1 MAEKIKQEH
10 FPNCGLDIGTGNIV
24 SARKTGTGVETR
36 RVRDA
41 FLELPLDAKKML
53 KLANVSYVERAD
65 ELLILG
71 DAAMDTANIF
81 GREARRPLSAGLV
94 SSSDIDAMEILA
106 LLIKNVLGEPKVP
119 GEHCYFSVPAAPVDR
134 PGQDVIYHR
143 GVLEKIVRECGYTP
157 TAGNEA
163 MAIIYAETA
172 KENFSGIGLSFG
184 AGMTNCLSGDTKVPL
199 LDGSEKTM
207 AELADGAAGESFW
220 VYSSTPEGHVVPGLA
235 HHPRQ
240 TGTQPVI
247 RVHLDDGTYL
257 DCTQDHRVM
266 LRDGTFL
273 EAGGLTPGVS
283 LMPLYRYQTKFRTNS
298 YRFVKD
304 NAKGEWVSEHRVVM
318 EHVLGRPLKPGKQDE
333 VIHHLNYCGTDNRPE
348 NLQVMSNQE
357 HRALHERLGKGNRDR
372 TLGKTWEDLYGQD
385 RALLMKG
392 KLKAS
397 RSVPETRE
405 KILAGASRG
414 TAKMAELRK
423 GKTWDEYLGP
433 ERAGELR
440 TKRASSEVR
449 EKMLAGAEKGR
460 TTWAEEV
467 TGKCLAEVY
476 GNERALEIKA
486 KQSAAKMGRTL
497 AEIVGDED
505 KALEIRT
512 RLSASRMGKAGK
524 YERTPEIK
532 AKIAA
537 SIRARNNS
545 QCEAPHN
552 HKVVRIEDLG
562 VSVPVYDLTV
572 DGHHNFALSCGV
584 FVHNCALAMN
594 TIEGLSFSVGR
605 GGDWID
611 NGAAKS
617 IGSTSSR
624 ICAIKEKGVDLNA
637 PVGRDQE
644 AITFYYRN
652 LIEYAIDQIALQF
665 MSIQGKFS
673 LPRPV
678 PIIVSGGTSKA
689 GGFLDLFKA
698 VFEKK
703 RKKFPIEVSEVRAA
717 SDPLNA
723 VANGLLIQAMQED

>member
-1 MAEKIKQEH
+1 MAKTDATVT
-10 FPNCGLDIGTGNIV
+10 FGCGLDVGTGNIV
-24 SARKTGTGVETR
+24 SARKTGDGVQHR

-41 FLELPLDAKKML
+41 FLELPSDAKKML

-71 DAAMDTANIF
+71 DPAMDTANIF

-106 LLIKNVLGEPKVP
+106 LLIKNVLGEPSKP

-184 AGMTNCLSGDTKVPL
+184 AGMTNV
-199 LDGSEKTM
+199 
-207 AELADGAAGESFW
+207 
-220 VYSSTPEGHVVPGLA
+220 
-235 HHPRQ
+235 
-240 TGTQPVI
+240 
-247 RVHLDDGTYL
+247 
-257 DCTQDHRVM
+257 
-266 LRDGTFL
+266 
-273 EAGGLTPGVS
+273 
-283 LMPLYRYQTKFRTNS
+283 
-298 YRFVKD
+298 
-304 NAKGEWVSEHRVVM
+304 
-318 EHVLGRPLKPGKQDE
+318 
-333 VIHHLNYCGTDNRPE
+333 
-348 NLQVMSNQE
+348 
-357 HRALHERLGKGNRDR
+357 
-372 TLGKTWEDLYGQD
+372 
-385 RALLMKG
+385 
-392 KLKAS
+392 
-397 RSVPETRE
+397 
-405 KILAGASRG
+405 
-414 TAKMAELRK
+414 
-423 GKTWDEYLGP
+423 
-433 ERAGELR
+433 
-440 TKRASSEVR
+440 
-449 EKMLAGAEKGR
+449 
-460 TTWAEEV
+460 
-467 TGKCLAEVY
+467 
-476 GNERALEIKA
+476 
-486 KQSAAKMGRTL
+486 
-497 AEIVGDED
+497 
-505 KALEIRT
+505 
-512 RLSASRMGKAGK
+512 
-524 YERTPEIK
+524 
-532 AKIAA
+532 
-537 SIRARNNS
+537 
-545 QCEAPHN
+545 
-552 HKVVRIEDLG
+552 
-562 VSVPVYDLTV
+562 
-572 DGHHNFALSCGV
+572 
-584 FVHNCALAMN
+584 ALAMN

-605 GGDWID
+605 GGDWVD
-611 NGAAKS
+611 QGAAKS

-644 AITFYYRN
+644 AITFYYKN

-717 SDPLNA
+717 TDPLNA

>member
-1 MAEKIKQEH
+1 MAKTE
-10 FPNCGLDIGTGNIV
+10 PSLTPGVGADIGTGNIV
-24 SARKTGTGVETR
+24 SARKTSTGVETR

-53 KLANVSYVERAD
+53 KMSNVSYVERAD
-65 ELLILG
+65 ELIILG

-184 AGMTNCLSGDTKVPL
+184 AGMTNV
-199 LDGSEKTM
+199 
-207 AELADGAAGESFW
+207 
-220 VYSSTPEGHVVPGLA
+220 
-235 HHPRQ
+235 
-240 TGTQPVI
+240 
-247 RVHLDDGTYL
+247 
-257 DCTQDHRVM
+257 
-266 LRDGTFL
+266 
-273 EAGGLTPGVS
+273 
-283 LMPLYRYQTKFRTNS
+283 
-298 YRFVKD
+298 
-304 NAKGEWVSEHRVVM
+304 
-318 EHVLGRPLKPGKQDE
+318 
-333 VIHHLNYCGTDNRPE
+333 
-348 NLQVMSNQE
+348 
-357 HRALHERLGKGNRDR
+357 
-372 TLGKTWEDLYGQD
+372 
-385 RALLMKG
+385 
-392 KLKAS
+392 
-397 RSVPETRE
+397 
-405 KILAGASRG
+405 
-414 TAKMAELRK
+414 
-423 GKTWDEYLGP
+423 
-433 ERAGELR
+433 
-440 TKRASSEVR
+440 
-449 EKMLAGAEKGR
+449 
-460 TTWAEEV
+460 
-467 TGKCLAEVY
+467 
-476 GNERALEIKA
+476 
-486 KQSAAKMGRTL
+486 
-497 AEIVGDED
+497 
-505 KALEIRT
+505 
-512 RLSASRMGKAGK
+512 
-524 YERTPEIK
+524 
-532 AKIAA
+532 
-537 SIRARNNS
+537 
-545 QCEAPHN
+545 
-552 HKVVRIEDLG
+552 
-562 VSVPVYDLTV
+562 
-572 DGHHNFALSCGV
+572 
-584 FVHNCALAMN
+584 ALAMN

-723 VANGLLIQAMQED
+723 VANGLLIQAMQEE

>member
-1 MAEKIKQEH
+1 MAKTE
-10 FPNCGLDIGTGNIV
+10 PSLSPGVGCDVGTGNIV
-24 SARKTGTGVETR
+24 SARKTSTGVETR

-106 LLIKNVLGEPKVP
+106 LLIKNVLGEPQKP

-184 AGMTNCLSGDTKVPL
+184 AGMTNV
-199 LDGSEKTM
+199 
-207 AELADGAAGESFW
+207 
-220 VYSSTPEGHVVPGLA
+220 
-235 HHPRQ
+235 
-240 TGTQPVI
+240 
-247 RVHLDDGTYL
+247 
-257 DCTQDHRVM
+257 
-266 LRDGTFL
+266 
-273 EAGGLTPGVS
+273 
-283 LMPLYRYQTKFRTNS
+283 
-298 YRFVKD
+298 
-304 NAKGEWVSEHRVVM
+304 
-318 EHVLGRPLKPGKQDE
+318 
-333 VIHHLNYCGTDNRPE
+333 
-348 NLQVMSNQE
+348 
-357 HRALHERLGKGNRDR
+357 
-372 TLGKTWEDLYGQD
+372 
-385 RALLMKG
+385 
-392 KLKAS
+392 
-397 RSVPETRE
+397 
-405 KILAGASRG
+405 
-414 TAKMAELRK
+414 
-423 GKTWDEYLGP
+423 
-433 ERAGELR
+433 
-440 TKRASSEVR
+440 
-449 EKMLAGAEKGR
+449 
-460 TTWAEEV
+460 
-467 TGKCLAEVY
+467 
-476 GNERALEIKA
+476 
-486 KQSAAKMGRTL
+486 
-497 AEIVGDED
+497 
-505 KALEIRT
+505 
-512 RLSASRMGKAGK
+512 
-524 YERTPEIK
+524 
-532 AKIAA
+532 
-537 SIRARNNS
+537 
-545 QCEAPHN
+545 
-552 HKVVRIEDLG
+552 
-562 VSVPVYDLTV
+562 
-572 DGHHNFALSCGV
+572 
-584 FVHNCALAMN
+584 ALAMN

-637 PVGRDQE
+637 PAGRDQE

-665 MSIQGKFS
+665 MAIQGKFS

-689 GGFLDLFKA
+689 GGFLDLFKS

-717 SDPLNA
+717 TDPLNA

>member
-10 FPNCGLDIGTGNIV
+10 FGVGADIGTGNIV

-53 KLANVSYVERAD
+53 KLANVSYVERGD

-106 LLIKNVLGEPKVP
+106 LLIKNVLGDPQKP

-184 AGMTNCLSGDTKVPL
+184 AGMTNV
-199 LDGSEKTM
+199 
-207 AELADGAAGESFW
+207 
-220 VYSSTPEGHVVPGLA
+220 
-235 HHPRQ
+235 
-240 TGTQPVI
+240 
-247 RVHLDDGTYL
+247 
-257 DCTQDHRVM
+257 
-266 LRDGTFL
+266 
-273 EAGGLTPGVS
+273 
-283 LMPLYRYQTKFRTNS
+283 
-298 YRFVKD
+298 
-304 NAKGEWVSEHRVVM
+304 
-318 EHVLGRPLKPGKQDE
+318 
-333 VIHHLNYCGTDNRPE
+333 
-348 NLQVMSNQE
+348 
-357 HRALHERLGKGNRDR
+357 
-372 TLGKTWEDLYGQD
+372 
-385 RALLMKG
+385 
-392 KLKAS
+392 
-397 RSVPETRE
+397 
-405 KILAGASRG
+405 
-414 TAKMAELRK
+414 
-423 GKTWDEYLGP
+423 
-433 ERAGELR
+433 
-440 TKRASSEVR
+440 
-449 EKMLAGAEKGR
+449 
-460 TTWAEEV
+460 
-467 TGKCLAEVY
+467 
-476 GNERALEIKA
+476 
-486 KQSAAKMGRTL
+486 
-497 AEIVGDED
+497 
-505 KALEIRT
+505 
-512 RLSASRMGKAGK
+512 
-524 YERTPEIK
+524 
-532 AKIAA
+532 
-537 SIRARNNS
+537 
-545 QCEAPHN
+545 
-552 HKVVRIEDLG
+552 
-562 VSVPVYDLTV
+562 
-572 DGHHNFALSCGV
+572 
-584 FVHNCALAMN
+584 ALAMN

-611 NGAAKS
+611 SGAAKS
-617 IGSTSSR
+617 IGSTASR

-703 RKKFPIEVSEVRAA
+703 RKKFPIEVSEVRGA

>member
-1 MAEKIKQEH
+1 MAKTE
-10 FPNCGLDIGTGNIV
+10 PSLTPGVGCDVGTGNIV

-53 KLANVSYVERAD
+53 KMSNVSYVERTD
-65 ELLILG
+65 ELIILG

-106 LLIKNVLGEPKVP
+106 LLIKNVLGEPQKP

-184 AGMTNCLSGDTKVPL
+184 AGMTNV
-199 LDGSEKTM
+199 
-207 AELADGAAGESFW
+207 
-220 VYSSTPEGHVVPGLA
+220 
-235 HHPRQ
+235 
-240 TGTQPVI
+240 
-247 RVHLDDGTYL
+247 
-257 DCTQDHRVM
+257 
-266 LRDGTFL
+266 
-273 EAGGLTPGVS
+273 
-283 LMPLYRYQTKFRTNS
+283 
-298 YRFVKD
+298 
-304 NAKGEWVSEHRVVM
+304 
-318 EHVLGRPLKPGKQDE
+318 
-333 VIHHLNYCGTDNRPE
+333 
-348 NLQVMSNQE
+348 
-357 HRALHERLGKGNRDR
+357 
-372 TLGKTWEDLYGQD
+372 
-385 RALLMKG
+385 
-392 KLKAS
+392 
-397 RSVPETRE
+397 
-405 KILAGASRG
+405 
-414 TAKMAELRK
+414 
-423 GKTWDEYLGP
+423 
-433 ERAGELR
+433 
-440 TKRASSEVR
+440 
-449 EKMLAGAEKGR
+449 
-460 TTWAEEV
+460 
-467 TGKCLAEVY
+467 
-476 GNERALEIKA
+476 
-486 KQSAAKMGRTL
+486 
-497 AEIVGDED
+497 
-505 KALEIRT
+505 
-512 RLSASRMGKAGK
+512 
-524 YERTPEIK
+524 
-532 AKIAA
+532 
-537 SIRARNNS
+537 
-545 QCEAPHN
+545 
-552 HKVVRIEDLG
+552 
-562 VSVPVYDLTV
+562 
-572 DGHHNFALSCGV
+572 
-584 FVHNCALAMN
+584 ALAMN

-637 PVGRDQE
+637 PAGRDQE

-717 SDPLNA
+717 TDPLNA

>member
-1 MAEKIKQEH
+1 MAKTE
-10 FPNCGLDIGTGNIV
+10 PSLTPGVGCDVGTGNIV

-53 KLANVSYVERAD
+53 KMSNVSYVERTD
-65 ELLILG
+65 ELIILG

-106 LLIKNVLGEPKVP
+106 LLIKNVLGEPQKP

-184 AGMTNCLSGDTKVPL
+184 AGMTNV
-199 LDGSEKTM
+199 
-207 AELADGAAGESFW
+207 
-220 VYSSTPEGHVVPGLA
+220 
-235 HHPRQ
+235 
-240 TGTQPVI
+240 
-247 RVHLDDGTYL
+247 
-257 DCTQDHRVM
+257 
-266 LRDGTFL
+266 
-273 EAGGLTPGVS
+273 
-283 LMPLYRYQTKFRTNS
+283 
-298 YRFVKD
+298 
-304 NAKGEWVSEHRVVM
+304 
-318 EHVLGRPLKPGKQDE
+318 
-333 VIHHLNYCGTDNRPE
+333 
-348 NLQVMSNQE
+348 
-357 HRALHERLGKGNRDR
+357 
-372 TLGKTWEDLYGQD
+372 
-385 RALLMKG
+385 
-392 KLKAS
+392 
-397 RSVPETRE
+397 
-405 KILAGASRG
+405 
-414 TAKMAELRK
+414 
-423 GKTWDEYLGP
+423 
-433 ERAGELR
+433 
-440 TKRASSEVR
+440 
-449 EKMLAGAEKGR
+449 
-460 TTWAEEV
+460 
-467 TGKCLAEVY
+467 
-476 GNERALEIKA
+476 
-486 KQSAAKMGRTL
+486 
-497 AEIVGDED
+497 
-505 KALEIRT
+505 
-512 RLSASRMGKAGK
+512 
-524 YERTPEIK
+524 
-532 AKIAA
+532 
-537 SIRARNNS
+537 
-545 QCEAPHN
+545 
-552 HKVVRIEDLG
+552 
-562 VSVPVYDLTV
+562 
-572 DGHHNFALSCGV
+572 
-584 FVHNCALAMN
+584 ALAMN
-594 TIEGLSFSVGR
+594 TIEGLSFSVVR
-605 GGDWID
+605 GADWID

-637 PVGRDQE
+637 PAGRDQE

-717 SDPLNA
+717 TDPLNA

>member
-1 MAEKIKQEH
+1 MAKTETPIT
-10 FPNCGLDIGTGNIV
+10 PGVGCDVGTGNIV

-94 SSSDIDAMEILA
+94 SSSDIDAMEILG
-106 LLIKNVLGEPKVP
+106 LLIKNVLGDPQKP

-184 AGMTNCLSGDTKVPL
+184 AGMTNV
-199 LDGSEKTM
+199 
-207 AELADGAAGESFW
+207 
-220 VYSSTPEGHVVPGLA
+220 
-235 HHPRQ
+235 
-240 TGTQPVI
+240 
-247 RVHLDDGTYL
+247 
-257 DCTQDHRVM
+257 
-266 LRDGTFL
+266 
-273 EAGGLTPGVS
+273 
-283 LMPLYRYQTKFRTNS
+283 
-298 YRFVKD
+298 
-304 NAKGEWVSEHRVVM
+304 
-318 EHVLGRPLKPGKQDE
+318 
-333 VIHHLNYCGTDNRPE
+333 
-348 NLQVMSNQE
+348 
-357 HRALHERLGKGNRDR
+357 
-372 TLGKTWEDLYGQD
+372 
-385 RALLMKG
+385 
-392 KLKAS
+392 
-397 RSVPETRE
+397 
-405 KILAGASRG
+405 
-414 TAKMAELRK
+414 
-423 GKTWDEYLGP
+423 
-433 ERAGELR
+433 
-440 TKRASSEVR
+440 
-449 EKMLAGAEKGR
+449 
-460 TTWAEEV
+460 
-467 TGKCLAEVY
+467 
-476 GNERALEIKA
+476 
-486 KQSAAKMGRTL
+486 
-497 AEIVGDED
+497 
-505 KALEIRT
+505 
-512 RLSASRMGKAGK
+512 
-524 YERTPEIK
+524 
-532 AKIAA
+532 
-537 SIRARNNS
+537 
-545 QCEAPHN
+545 
-552 HKVVRIEDLG
+552 
-562 VSVPVYDLTV
+562 
-572 DGHHNFALSCGV
+572 
-584 FVHNCALAMN
+584 ALAMN

-617 IGSTSSR
+617 IGSTASR

-637 PVGRDQE
+637 PAGRDQE

-689 GGFLDLFKA
+689 GGFLELFKG

-717 SDPLNA
+717 TDPLNA